1 MISQKYKKGM
11 LIQDYA
17 ANVMYETGEAINKR
31 QLSIANNRVNKVSG
45 ETIKS
50 LQGRPF
56 SVMRTVMGAKLVLR
70 YQARIR
76 FMDMKLSASG
86 NLKKQ
91 RYAIYNKPIYGLV
104 YGFAYPQ
111 LKHGL
116 FQYLRE
122 NGINEM
128 QEAFNEPIEV

>member
-1 MISQKYKKGM
+1 M

-17 ANVMYETGEAINKR
+17 SKVMYETGEAINKR
-31 QLSIANNRVNKVSG
+31 QSSIAKNQVNRKSG
-45 ETIKS
+45 QTISS

-56 SVMRTVMGAKLVLR
+56 SVMKTIMGAKLVLR
-70 YQARIR
+70 YLKRVR

-104 YGFAYPQ
+104 YGYAYAQ

-122 NGINEM
+122 NGVNEIK
-128 QEAFNEPIEV
+128 EALKEPIEV

>member
-17 ANVMYETGEAINKR
+17 ANVMHETGEAINKR
-31 QLSIANNRVNKVSG
+31 QISIASNRVKQKSG
-45 ETIKS
+45 RTKKS

-56 SVMRTVMGAKLVLR
+56 SVMRTVTGAKLVLR

-104 YGFAYPQ
+104 YGFAYSQ
-111 LKHGL
+111 LKYGL
-116 FQYLRE
+116 IQYLRE

-128 QEAFNEPIEV
+128 KEAFNESIEV